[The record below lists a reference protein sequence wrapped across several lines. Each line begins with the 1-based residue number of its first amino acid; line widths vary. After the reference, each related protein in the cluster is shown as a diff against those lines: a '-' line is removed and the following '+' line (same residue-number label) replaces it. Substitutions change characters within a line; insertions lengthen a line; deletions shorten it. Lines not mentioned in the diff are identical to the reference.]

1 MDILLLTKIIDFL
14 ASLFL
19 MLGFIIGVN
28 RKTFNVINLY
38 AIQSGVLAI
47 LAALIG
53 YAHSEEQLFVSALFV
68 ILVKVWIIPRTLRHT
83 MKKVK
88 IENDMTPYLSQ
99 GLSMVMETVL
109 IIISY
114 NIVNSVFDPSQIAF
128 KNTLAVSIAVFLIGF
143 FMMINRRR
151 TLSQVIGFLIMEN
164 GLFFFAISLAYGMPL
179 IVELGIFFD
188 VLVVA
193 MIMGIFIFKIKES
206 FYSTDT
212 KDLNKLTD

>member
-1 MDILLLTKIIDFL
+1 MELLLLIKIIDFL
-14 ASLFL
+14 SSVFL
-19 MLGFIIGVN
+19 MLGFIIGIN

-38 AIQSGVLAI
+38 AIQSGVLAV
-47 LAALIG
+47 LAILIG
-53 YAHSEEQLFVSALFV
+53 YAHGEDQLFISALFV
-68 ILVKVWIIPRTLRHT
+68 IIIKVLIIPRTLRRT
-83 MKKVK
+83 MNKVK

-99 GLSMVMETVL
+99 SLSMVMETIL
-109 IIISY
+109 IVISY
-114 NIVNSVFDPSQIAF
+114 NIVNSVFDPAQLAF

-193 MIMGIFIFKIKES
+193 MILGIFIFKIKES

-212 KDLNKLTD
+212 KDLTNLTD